1 MRETEK
7 VERLGFAEAPVCAS
21 LDRIAAELDHARF
34 IWVQYQRKLYQP
46 LAQIRQKSLGLIP
59 VFKRYCSRQKLGD
72 CELNCHRYSVLR
84 TCRLRFAWMI
94 SARALW

>member
-59 VFKRYCSRQKLGD
+59 VFKRYCSRQKGWLRLLGQ
-72 CELNCHRYSVLR
+72 
-84 TCRLRFAWMI
+84 I
-94 SARALW
+94 SSWDKWIWLGGW